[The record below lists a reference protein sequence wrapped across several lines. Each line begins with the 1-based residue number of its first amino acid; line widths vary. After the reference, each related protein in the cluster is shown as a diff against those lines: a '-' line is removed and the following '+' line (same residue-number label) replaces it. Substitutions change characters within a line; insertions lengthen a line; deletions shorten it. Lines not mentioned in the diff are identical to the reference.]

1 MLKVAAAIVGG
12 LLVIG
17 APVANA
23 EDATPAAKPAAPW
36 AVPSDAEIRQILV
49 KRIDTEER
57 GVGIVVGVIDAHG
70 RRIVAYGKS
79 DASDPRAL
87 DAGTMF
93 EIGSMT
99 KVFTSLLL
107 SDMVQKG
114 EVRLDDPV
122 AKYLPPTVTLPQR
135 GGKQITLEDLAT
147 HTSGLPRMPN
157 NFKPKDPANPY
168 ADYSVDQMYQFLS
181 GYSLPRD
188 IGSMYEYSNLGGG
201 LLGHALARRA
211 GVDYETLVRQRITG
225 PLKMDDTVIALS
237 PKLKA
242 RLAKGH
248 DAALDPTANWDIP
261 TLAGAGAL
269 RSDAKDILTFL
280 GAELGYVKTPLKA
293 AMTAQLGPRRPAGS
307 PVMTV
312 ALGWHI
318 LSPPG
323 KDPIVWHNG
332 GTGGYRTFMGF
343 DAKTGVGVVV
353 LTNAVTTVGGDDI
366 GFHLLNGGPLSPAP
380 AVRHAVAVDDKALAA
395 LVGRYQFAPIA
406 NRTIVFELT
415 RDGDKL
421 FAQLT
426 DQPRARVYP
435 EGPTKL
441 FWKSVDAQATFDL
454 GPDGRAASVTLHQNG
469 LNISAKRVAE
479 AAPKP

>member
-1 MLKVAAAIVGG
+1 MLKVAAMVAGAF
-12 LLVIG
+12 LLMSAG
-17 APVANA
+17 AAA
-23 EDATPAAKPAAPW
+23 QDTAAAKPAAPW
-36 AVPSDAEIRQILV
+36 TVPTDAEIRQILV
-49 KRIDTEER
+49 KRIDVEER

-79 DASDPRAL
+79 DRSDPRPL
-87 DAGTMF
+87 DADTIF

-114 EVRLDDPV
+114 EVKLDDPV
-122 AKYLPPTVTLPQR
+122 AKYLPARVTMPQR
-135 GGKQITLEDLAT
+135 GGRQITLEDLAT
-147 HTSGLPRMPN
+147 HTSGLPRMPS

-168 ADYSVDQMYQFLS
+168 ADYSVEQMYQFLS
-181 GYSLPRD
+181 GYTLTRD
-188 IGSMYEYSNLGGG
+188 IGSQYEYSNLGGG

-225 PLKMDDTVIALS
+225 PLKMNDTVIALS

-248 DAALDPTANWDIP
+248 DMALEPTANWDLP

-280 GAELGYVKTPLKA
+280 GAELGYVDSPLKA
-293 AMTAQLGPRRPAGS
+293 AMKAQLVPRRSAGS
-307 PVMTV
+307 PVMSV

-343 DAKTGVGVVV
+343 DAKTGVGVTV
-353 LTNAVTTVGGDDI
+353 LTNAVTAAGGDDI
-366 GFHLLNGGPLSPAP
+366 GFHLLAGLPLSPAP
-380 AVRHAVAVDDKALAA
+380 SLHRAIAVDDKALAA
-395 LVGRYQFAPIA
+395 VVGRYQFAQKVFLKIA
-406 NRTIVFELT
+406 

-426 DQPRARVYP
+426 GQPKAQIYP
-435 EGPTKL
+435 EAQTRF
-441 FWKSVDAQATFDL
+441 FWKIVDAQVSFEIGA
-454 GPDGRAASVTLHQNG
+454 DGLASTATLHQNG
-469 LNISAKRVAE
+469 RDIAGKRVEDGPA
-479 AAPKP
+479 

>member
-12 LLVIG
+12 LLVIW
-17 APVANA
+17 APFAQA
-23 EDATPAAKPAAPW
+23 DEAGAAKPAAPW
-36 AVPSDAEIRQILV
+36 TVPSDAEIRRILV

-70 RRIVAYGKS
+70 RRIVTYGKS
-79 DASDPRAL
+79 DQGDPRRL
-87 DAGTMF
+87 DEGTVF

-114 EVRLDDPV
+114 EVKLDDPV
-122 AKYLPPTVTLPQR
+122 AKYLPPTVTMPQR

-147 HTSGLPRMPN
+147 HSSGLPRMPN
-157 NFKPKDPANPY
+157 NFKPKDPSNPY
-168 ADYSVDQMYQFLS
+168 ADYSVEQMYQFLS

-188 IGSMYEYSNLGGG
+188 IGSLYEYSNLGGG

-248 DAALDPTANWDIP
+248 DGALEPTANWDIP

-280 GAELGYVKTPLKA
+280 GAELGYVKTPLKT
-293 AMTAQLGPRRPAGS
+293 AMAAQLGPRRPAGS

-353 LTNAVTTVGGDDI
+353 LTNAATAAGGDDI
-366 GFHLLNGGPLSPAP
+366 GFHLLSGGPLSPP
-380 AVRHAVAVDDKALAA
+380 PVVRHAVPIDATAVNAV
-395 LVGRYQFAPIA
+395 VGRYQLAPK
-406 NRTIVFELT
+406 VFITVT
-415 RDGDKL
+415 RYGDKVV
-421 FAQLT
+421 AQLT
-426 DQPRARVYP
+426 GQPVAQIFP
-435 EGPTKL
+435 EAPTKF
-441 FWKSVDAQATFDL
+441 FWKVVDAQLSFEIGA
-454 GPDGRAASVTLHQNG
+454 DGKASAVTLHQNG
-469 LNISAKRVAE
+469 RDIPGKRVEDGPA
-479 AAPKP
+479 